1 MTDLL
6 DTLLD
11 THGQKSETE
20 YASIISYDLYTLAD
34 AYGKAVEANKE
45 KYKDELAVLD
55 KDMAELKTQIDEVK
69 GLYHSYNAKVER
81 GNNSMKFSAVS
92 VGKQL
97 GIGKY
102 LTPNG
107 TLSMAKVKKLKTRE
121 EMANVISI
129 YNNQYVKAANEAVR
143 QAAENRAEPTEEEVA
158 GKDRYILLAREY
170 NALNAKR
177 RDILERV

>member
-11 THGQKSETE
+11 THSNKGNG
-20 YASIISYDLYTLAD
+20 YVSYDLFTMAD

-55 KDMAELKTQIDEVK
+55 KEMAELKTQIDEVK
-69 GLYHSYNAKVER
+69 GLYRSYNAKVER
-81 GNNSMKFSAVS
+81 GNNNMKFSAVS

-121 EMANVISI
+121 EMENIVSI
-129 YNNQYVKAANEAVR
+129 YNNQYVKAANEAMR
-143 QAAENRAEPTEEEVA
+143 HAAENRAEPTEEEVA
-158 GKDRYILLAREY
+158 GKDRYIRLAREY

-177 RDILERV
+177 RELLERV